1 MQLMTASFPDLLF
14 QADLLK
20 LKLQPK
26 SVSARKFKHQQQQK
40 NKEGF
45 LIHNSLY
52 TLNSQH

>member
-14 QADLLK
+14 QTDLLK
-20 LKLQPK
+20 LKLHPK
-26 SVSARKFKHQQQQK
+26 SISARKFKHQQQQK

-52 TLNSQH
+52 ALNSQH